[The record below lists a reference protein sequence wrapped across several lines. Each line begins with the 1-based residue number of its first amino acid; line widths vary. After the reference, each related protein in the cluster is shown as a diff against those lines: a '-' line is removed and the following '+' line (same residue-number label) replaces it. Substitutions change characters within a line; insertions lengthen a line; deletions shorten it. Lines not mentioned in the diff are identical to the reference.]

1 MGRPAWYGQC
11 GEALGTARKLG
22 HLLDLLAR
30 QAVDDAGIALA
41 RGEEGQQLLAR
52 LILGL
57 DAVEDVRP
65 VELERKRS
73 ASCRCRR
80 WAISSRVRMSAVAVR
95 AMRGTPREQLGELA
109 QLQVLRAEVMAPLR
123 HAVRLVDGEQR
134 QLLQAL
140 QEIQHARLHQA
151 LGRQVEE
158 LDLAAAD
165 ALGNAALLLGAQGGV
180 ERHRG
185 HAEFVEGGDL
195 VVHQRDQRRD
205 DHRQPLAQQT
215 RHLIAQRLA
224 AAGGHQYQGIATT
237 GHAIDDRRLVAAEG
251 VVTEDIFENAQRG
264 GHGRRDHP
272 ESEETAAQYTRAWQ
286 TAGHRLSA
294 VLLPAQAARIPKHY
308 SLKVV
313 PRCPSPSNCPAC
325 KPSSM
330 PMTCMRKRWTT
341 WPPMAT

>member
-1 MGRPAWYGQC
+1 MLQVQTLGDFLAGAHVRRGGQ
-11 GEALGTARKLG
+11 GDAR
-22 HLLDLLAR
+22 H
-30 QAVDDAGIALA
+30 AG
-41 RGEEGQQLLAR
+41 
-52 LILGL
+52 
-57 DAVEDVRP
+57 
-65 VELERKRS
+65 
-73 ASCRCRR
+73 
-80 WAISSRVRMSAVAVR
+80 
-95 AMRGTPREQLGELA
+95 EQLGELA
-109 QLQVLRAEVMAPLR
+109 QLQVFRAEVMAPLR

-134 QLLQAL
+134 QLRQAL

-237 GHAIDDRRLVAAEG
+237 GHAIDDRRLVAPKG

-294 VLLPAQAARIPKHY
+294 VLLPAQAARIPKITH
-308 SLKVV
+308 S
-313 PRCPSPSNCPAC
+313 R
-325 KPSSM
+325 
-330 PMTCMRKRWTT
+330 
-341 WPPMAT
+341 